1 MLAGRHLSLAIVFL
15 FKFEHLPH
23 THVGITVMVHDP
35 EVLRIIIDTPEY
47 KALMKH
53 PQHEYIWE
61 PLNLEQIQHHVRID
75 LADGGYFNK
84 VIIILPE
91 CILAGSDF
99 KSVV

>member
-1 MLAGRHLSLAIVFL
+1 MYENIQIHILDWSQQR
-15 FKFEHLPH
+15 KR
-23 THVGITVMVHDP
+23 ITAFMRDVLVHDP